1 MEENNNIVNNES
13 NKNNSKKFINTI
25 FVVVAL
31 LVSFSIGYL
40 IATNAFSSDNGKNEN
55 KKEEKETND
64 NIEKPTFDI
73 NALYYNL
80 HVKKDETDIQ
90 IGLESS
96 IYNNSEMYVK
106 DFTGKE
112 LYLIIDKQAGEKIKE
127 YYVKDSGLSQ
137 DANGN
142 IVDPGYDTLIEY
154 EPAQKIFKETLYKI
168 VGDNLTFRDD
178 LLYAVNEVNNVP
190 AGFHYDVKEIDG
202 KKYYAFSQRTGSAFG
217 SPSYKYQYEKTV
229 EGNNEVYVYEK
240 VQVVNLGETTPL
252 ASYTY
257 KWTYKV
263 GNDGEYHL
271 YKINR
276 E

>member
-25 FVVVAL
+25 LVVVAF
-31 LVSFSIGYL
+31 LVCFSIGYL
-40 IATNAFSSDNGKNEN
+40 IGTNAFGGDNGKNEN

-64 NIEKPTFDI
+64 NVEKPTFDI

-80 HVKKDETDIQ
+80 HVTKDETDIQ
-90 IGLESS
+90 IGLEKS
-96 IYNNSEMYVK
+96 IYNHDEVYVK

-112 LYLIIDKQAGEKIKE
+112 LYLILDKQAREKIKE
-127 YYVKDSGLSQ
+127 YYVKDSGPSQ

-142 IVDPGYDTLIEY
+142 TVDPGYDTLIEY

-168 VGDNLTFRDD
+168 AGDNLTFKDD
-178 LLYAVNEVNNVP
+178 LLYAVNEVNNVH

-202 KKYYAFSQRTGSAFG
+202 KKYYAFSQRTGSASG
-217 SPSYKYQYEKTV
+217 SPYYKYTYEKT
-229 EGNNEVYVYEK
+229 EEKNDEVYVYEK
-240 VQVVNLGETTPL
+240 VQIVDYGETNPI

-257 KWTYKV
+257 KWTYKI
-263 GNDGEYHL
+263 GNDNQYHL